1 MQTVLGP
8 SDLVTTHAA
17 RIAGFQWQATQK
29 ATLGTQ
35 FFAVANHFANKAS
48 TITSIVDIWND
59 PQLKEF
65 ALAASSLSKK
75 SLNHIS
81 DADQRLIVAGVI
93 NFSMLKTPS
102 YVTDMQRRY
111 LLTCGDSLGGSMRNI
126 VGQTAQKKLSDLIL
140 IHLANNHFIHST
152 IINRDGKLT
161 EIHWTNP
168 SGSRKIFFDKKVNFI
183 GNNID
188 FIVLNGT
195 YNKESPSDYVAC
207 GELKG
212 GIDPA
217 GADEHWKTARSALD
231 RIRLQFSNR
240 ALNVPPLFF
249 IAAAIENSMAS
260 EIFTYLTSNQLTAAA
275 NFTVQNQM
283 DELVNTLINL

>member
-8 SDLVTTHAA
+8 ADLVTTHAA

-35 FFAVANHFANKAS
+35 FFTIANHFANKAS
-48 TITSIVDIWND
+48 TITSIADIWND
-59 PQLKEF
+59 PLLKEF

-81 DADQRLIVAGVI
+81 DVDQRLIVAGVI
-93 NFSMLKTPS
+93 NFSMLQTPS

-126 VGQTAQKKLSDLIL
+126 VGQTAQKKLADLI
-140 IHLANNHFIHST
+140 IVHLTNNRFTHSPV
-152 IINRDGKLT
+152 INGGGKHT

-168 SGSRKIFFDKKVNFI
+168 SGNRKIFFDKKVNFI

-188 FIVLNGT
+188 FIVLNGA
-195 YNKESPSDYVAC
+195 YDKESPSDYIAC

-231 RIRLQFSNR
+231 RIRQQFLNR
-240 ALNVPPLFF
+240 ALNSPPLFF

-260 EIFTYLTSNQLTAAA
+260 EIFNYLTSNHLTAAA
-275 NFTVQNQM
+275 NFTAQNQM